1 MSFIKKLLI
10 SAVVIFIAGCSL
22 SYGRDKKSFVSEEN
36 KSGEKTTLSSK
47 EQFKFDYFF
56 MEALR
61 KKEAGDLASASD
73 NLYRC
78 HLLQPKSA
86 VVFLE
91 LASIS
96 SMVRQYG
103 SALAYSRR
111 AVSLNPANVRY
122 QRALA
127 EMSVRTENY
136 KEAINLYE
144 KLLKSDKKNAKSYYP
159 QLASVYAAVKENGK
173 ACEAL
178 DKYAE
183 LTELTP
189 AISEEKFKLYIGMGE
204 TKKAF
209 RQLDELIASYPDDYN
224 YVLYKAEMYCVL
236 RDTLSADKTF
246 EKAFRKDGDDPSLQ
260 YIFARYLDGA
270 KRDTVQ
276 ALDYYYK
283 TILNPKST
291 FNLQSS
297 ALLSASLDS
306 TQALNDTVYDKFIAQ
321 YPDEYLSY
329 FCKAIYLY
337 AKNDTSCYNY
347 FKKSLSINPS
357 QESTW
362 MTILTYY
369 SESQNL
375 DSTISVCQAAL
386 EHFPS
391 NVDFNYM
398 LGYAKYAKK
407 EYPAAVNSLR
417 KAAKLAQKNKNILL
431 SSRLYG
437 SLGDCYHE
445 MGEKENAFAAYDTA
459 VVLDESNMMAL
470 NNYAYYLSV
479 ENRDLKKA
487 ERLSGITVNKDPKN
501 ATFLDTYAWV
511 YFKLGEYGMA
521 NLYIEQAYNYG
532 GKENAEVV
540 EHYGDILYKMGEPQ
554 EAYLTKWKEA
564 LKLKEA
570 NGAVDESNNLR
581 KKVETGVYVE

>member
-1 MSFIKKLLI
+1 MDTILKTVDLTKKYDGRTVVDNLNIEIKKGEIFGLLGPNG
-10 SAVVIFIAGCSL
+10 AGKSTTMNMICNIVKPD
-22 SYGRDKKSFVSEEN
+22 YGTAE
-36 KSGEKTTLSSK
+36 
-47 EQFKFDYFF
+47 F
-56 MEALR
+56 MGKDFR
-61 KKEAGDLASASD
+61 KNKKELSKRLGYIPQNLAIHGSLKAWENVELFTS
-73 NLYRC
+73 LYGI
-78 HLLQPKSA
+78 KGE
-86 VVFLE
+86 E
-91 LASIS
+91 LKDRI
-96 SMVRQYG
+96 
-103 SALAYSRR
+103 
-111 AVSLNPANVRY
+111 
-122 QRALA
+122 
-127 EMSVRTENY
+127 
-136 KEAINLYE
+136 
-144 KLLKSDKKNAKSYYP
+144 D
-159 QLASVYAAVKENGK
+159 
-173 ACEAL
+173 EAL

-260 YIFARYLDGA
+260 YIFARYLDGV